1 MTLCIL
7 TIIKNEQGYLEEWIK
22 YHLKLGIDHIFI
34 FEDINSTSH
43 KNITDKYEKVT
54 LNSVEKLN
62 VEIHNQHKYLISGL
76 LYIKEHYN
84 YNWCFVIDID
94 EYITPENEIHDT
106 MELFVN
112 YDAVMLQWQNYGA
125 NGLIYKPN
133 YKETGILETYT
144 KEGEISCNDDYTIST
159 KVVYKLKTF
168 TKKSYFN
175 NHRPTSRTKWCKTN
189 FSKNGIVFDKM
200 YLRHY
205 ITKSFEEYLWKL
217 YNRGMF
223 SKNHRNLDDFFSIN
237 PDMDREKIL
246 KLFDIK

>member
-112 YDAVMLQWQNYGA
+112 YDAVML
-125 NGLIYKPN
+125 
-133 YKETGILETYT
+133 
-144 KEGEISCNDDYTIST
+144 
-159 KVVYKLKTF
+159 
-168 TKKSYFN
+168 
-175 NHRPTSRTKWCKTN
+175 
-189 FSKNGIVFDKM
+189 
-200 YLRHY
+200 
-205 ITKSFEEYLWKL
+205 
-217 YNRGMF
+217 
-223 SKNHRNLDDFFSIN
+223 
-237 PDMDREKIL
+237 
-246 KLFDIK
+246 